1 MLMKSSLQTLCVYNK
16 SNLLICLTIIFSF
29 RFFFIVDSGFRHN
42 ISVIVI
48 AFVHSVII
56 STVDMVVC
64 VGGR

>member
-1 MLMKSSLQTLCVYNK
+1 MESSLQTLCVYNK
-16 SNLLICLTIIFSF
+16 SHLLNCLTIIFSF
-29 RFFFIVDSGFRHN
+29 RFFFIVDSGFRHD